1 MFLAVTWKLMWPAK
15 ALLLIC
21 KMDLDNTQ
29 KINQLSLDYRFSEQ
43 EIRLLARFFRK
54 NQEQI
59 PDGLLDFSTKIERAI
74 YNSLSIAEAQ
84 AFYS

>member
-1 MFLAVTWKLMWPAK
+1 
-15 ALLLIC
+15 
-21 KMDLDNTQ
+21 MDLDNTQ

>member
-1 MFLAVTWKLMWPAK
+1 MWPAK

-43 EIRLLARFFRK
+43 EIRLLARFFRN

>member
-1 MFLAVTWKLMWPAK
+1 METQ
-15 ALLLIC
+15 
-21 KMDLDNTQ
+21 NT
-29 KINQLSLDYRFSEQ
+29 NSMSLDYHFNEN
-43 EIRLLARFFRK
+43 EIRLLARFLRN

-74 YNSLSIAEAQ
+74 YNSMSIAEAQ